1 MNIVTTFKHHE
12 ERLRRVHKIKFYSI
26 LLMLSSAIGIAT
38 SFYLFFNMYQK
49 YHALQINASN
59 GSIMDLFTF
68 LEYKQMIGFSLVMF
82 MMFTVVILSG
92 TIIFY
97 FNTKKGN

>member
-1 MNIVTTFKHHE
+1 
-12 ERLRRVHKIKFYSI
+12 
-26 LLMLSSAIGIAT
+26 MLSSAMGVVT
-38 SFYLFFNMYQK
+38 SFNLFFIMYQK

-59 GSIMDLFTF
+59 GSIMDIFTF
-68 LEYKQMIGFSLVMF
+68 LEYKQMIGFSFVMF
-82 MMFTVVILSG
+82 MMFTVAILSG